1 MRVCCK
7 RLGAPFICER
17 GFVTQALRFRLVA
30 AESIERSPVSACAGR
45 TRNLNLGVL
54 ARVHAL

>member
-7 RLGAPFICER
+7 RLGAQFTCKR
-17 GFVTQALRFRLVA
+17 GFLTQVLRFRRVA
-30 AESIERSPVSACAGR
+30 AESIERSPSALTLAGLAIL
-45 TRNLNLGVL
+45 TRVL

>member
-17 GFVTQALRFRLVA
+17 GFVTQALRFRRVD
-30 AESIERSPVSACAGR
+30 AEASKGIPQRLRWQDSQS
-45 TRNLNLGVL
+45 
-54 ARVHAL
+54 

>member
-7 RLGAPFICER
+7 RLGAQFTCKR
-17 GFVTQALRFRLVA
+17 GFVTQALRFRRVA
-30 AESIERSPVSACAGR
+30 AKALKGVLSACAGR